1 MDLLKLL
8 GTFNQE
14 CAHAEAIN
22 ESSFIERTSQLEQ
35 LEQQVELDK
44 DKDKEQEKQQQQE
57 QEQVQQQE
65 KQQGYRTIVQCIL
78 ANFDPMYQGVPE
90 DDRRLFLKQR
100 TMEVGTQLE
109 ESPTEFYQSYGF
121 NPKTMKPK
129 LIQLSFQQS
138 LETKSKSNKTLS
150 SLLYLNEF
158 YQRNFTIVTDNH
170 YVSTCLKDFPVET
183 IVYQKGYYKLITVS
197 TADKTEVSL
206 EESGIPIQSD
216 LGKTGLKAYV
226 YQTSL
231 EPISKYKSEE
241 LKSLCTE
248 NGLSLKKDKD
258 GKAKLKVTLYHEL
271 YLKLV
276 QG

>member
-22 ESSFIERTSQLEQ
+22 ESSFIERTSQQLLEQ
-35 LEQQVELDK
+35 P
-44 DKDKEQEKQQQQE
+44 QQQQE
-57 QEQVQQQE
+57 QPR
-65 KQQGYRTIVQCIL
+65 GYRTIVQCIL
-78 ANFDPMYQGVPE
+78 ANFDPMYQGLPE
-90 DDRRLFLKQR
+90 NDRRLFLKQR
-100 TMEVGTQLE
+100 TMDVGTQLE
-109 ESPTEFYQSYGF
+109 ENPTEFYQSYGF

-129 LIQLSFQQS
+129 LIQMSFQLS
-138 LETKSKSNKTLS
+138 LETKGNKNTLS

-158 YQRNFTIVTDNH
+158 YKRNFTIVTDTH
-170 YVSTCLKDFPVET
+170 YVSTCLKDYPMET
-183 IVYQKGYYKLITVS
+183 IVYQKGYYKLTTAS
-197 TADKTEVSL
+197 TADKKEVSL

-216 LGKTGLKAYV
+216 LGKTGLKACV

-248 NGLSLKKDKD
+248 NGLSLKKD